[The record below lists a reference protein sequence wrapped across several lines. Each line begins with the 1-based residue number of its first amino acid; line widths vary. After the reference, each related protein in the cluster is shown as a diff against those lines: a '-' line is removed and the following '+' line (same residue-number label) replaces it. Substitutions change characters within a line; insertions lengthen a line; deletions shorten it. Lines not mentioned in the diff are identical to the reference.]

1 MVKKLLVFLCQDLEN
16 MTNNLNE
23 NLYNESR
30 GGKNG
35 TDYQSKSCKKI
46 KYQFVFY
53 ITLISFLM
61 SIVDVYSTSLLFTL
75 PFFFMCVLCV
85 GILLY

>member
-1 MVKKLLVFLCQDLEN
+1 MVEKLLVFLCQDLEN

-35 TDYQSKSCKKI
+35 TDYQSKSCKKN
-46 KYQFVFY
+46 Q
-53 ITLISFLM
+53 ISIRLLYNTHIFF
-61 SIVDVYSTSLLFTL
+61 DVY
-75 PFFFMCVLCV
+75 C
-85 GILLY
+85 

>member
-1 MVKKLLVFLCQDLEN
+1 MVEKLLVFLCQDLEN

-35 TDYQSKSCKKI
+35 TDY
-46 KYQFVFY
+46 
-53 ITLISFLM
+53 
-61 SIVDVYSTSLLFTL
+61 
-75 PFFFMCVLCV
+75 
-85 GILLY
+85 